1 MKRLL
6 VSFFTVLVSIEI
18 FAGNVTEQQALTI
31 ARQFMQGKSF
41 QQKQVRRAAAV
52 GDNQF
57 YVFNAEG
64 QNGFVI
70 VSADDRTIPVLGYAD
85 KGSLELDKLPVNARR
100 WLESY
105 AEQIKALGDDVQTD
119 THPRRV
125 LGAPVSPLL
134 TCQWDQGAP
143 YNLQCPTYGE
153 DHCVTGCVA
162 TAMAQ
167 VMYYHKWPEVVNAT
181 LPSYMTAQSLYVD
194 ELPPTA
200 FKWGKMKDEYVYDET
215 GESADAVA
223 ELMRYC
229 GQAVQM
235 NYRLDESASTIFA
248 SVMTHYFGYGKTARN
263 ITRSTYSSIKWE
275 SIIYQ
280 ELSNKRPV
288 LYSGNSGSGGHQ
300 FVIDGYDNKGLFHV
314 NWGWGGYADG
324 FFSLSILNPY
334 GRGIGG
340 GTSSNGY
347 TMEQD
352 AIIGLQPDKDA
363 LVGYSTLYCRGAYS
377 YTSSYT
383 RNSSSENFTNV
394 GVYGQVMEYGIWDI
408 TFDHAWVLCKD
419 GEKIQE
425 LDVQKDL
432 VLNTSYDSYNSSPIK
447 TISANLSFGAELAD
461 GVYELRQMT
470 SSPGANQWEFC
481 QNTRSDFL
489 LAEISGNTLTLKSSD
504 QLEGTI
510 QVNDVTVKGVLKT
523 NRDMSAVINWT
534 NKGYN
539 HETPLY
545 LYLDWEKVGSVSS
558 YVDRGETGDVE
569 IAFTSQYAGTKKLK
583 VSTDPSGYNIV
594 YEKEITIEEATQQNL
609 STNFDIEG
617 EKKATIEGTTINAT
631 ITFTNNGD
639 NAYDDLIIVHL
650 SEFDSEGYW
659 VGDVAEVVKPLQL
672 AAGAQ
677 GNVQVQFADLKPGV
691 QYGIYAYYYST
702 GLSQAGA
709 YWITVGKV
717 LAPADL
723 NISTT
728 IANAKNSTIEGT
740 TAKLDITLKNNSTYD
755 YNDRIDVDIYYFDAD
770 NNLQWEKE
778 QRFNIEIPA
787 GQTKVVKD
795 YEITGLKIGKSYVVY
810 ISYYSEGDYEWGG
823 HTETF
828 TMTNPTINTKDNPFS
843 VSDILP
849 LINALSSYDDTDYFY
864 GYVTGYVSSIDQ
876 ISTYYGNATFY
887 ITDYADGTGT
897 PIYVYR
903 VKGLDNKD
911 ITDPNLFKVGDKVV
925 VYGKFIN
932 YHGNK
937 PEISNDGYIVSINAG
952 SSAGISNITQKK
964 DFSVPTYNLSG
975 QRVSANHKGIIIK
988 NGKKYVVK

>member
-6 VSFFTVLVSIEI
+6 VSFFTVLVSIAI

-31 ARQFMQGKSF
+31 ARQFMQGKTF
-41 QQKQVRRAAAV
+41 QQKQVRRATTV

-85 KGSLELDKLPVNARR
+85 KGSLEMDKLPVNARR

-125 LGAPVSPLL
+125 LGSPVAPLL

-143 YNLQCPTYGE
+143 YNLQCPTYAE

-181 LPSYMTAQSLYVD
+181 LPSYMAAKYLYVD

-200 FKWGKMKDEYVYDET
+200 FKWDKMKDEYVYDET

-235 NYRLDESASTIFA
+235 NYRLDESAASVYA

-263 ITRSTYSSIKWE
+263 ITRRTYSSMKWE

-280 ELSNKRPV
+280 EIANKRPV
-288 LYSGNSGSGGHQ
+288 LYSGLSGNSGHQ
-300 FVIDGYDNKGLFHV
+300 FVIDGYDDKGLFHV
-314 NWGWGGYADG
+314 NWGWGGYSDG

-347 TMEQD
+347 SMDQD
-352 AIIGLQPDKDA
+352 AIIGLQPDKEA
-363 LVGYSTLYCRGAYS
+363 LAGYSTLYCRNAYT
-377 YTSSYT
+377 YTSAYT
-383 RNSSSENFTNV
+383 RSSSSENFTNV
-394 GVYGQVMEYGIWDI
+394 GVYGEVMEYGIWDI
-408 TFDHAWVLCKD
+408 NFDHAWVLCKD

-425 LDVQKDL
+425 LDVQQDL
-432 VLNTSYDSYNSSPIK
+432 VLNTSNNSYNYSPIK
-447 TISANLSFGAELAD
+447 TIFANISFGAGLAD

-470 SSPGANQWEFC
+470 SSPGTNQWEFC
-481 QNTRSDFL
+481 QNTENSFL
-489 LAEISGNTLTLKSSD
+489 LAEISGNTLTLKYSD
-504 QLEGTI
+504 QLEGTV
-510 QVNDVTVKGVLKT
+510 QVNDVTINGVLKT

-539 HETPLY
+539 HETPFY
-545 LYLDWEKVGSVSS
+545 LYLDGYSVGSVSS
-558 YVDRGETGDVE
+558 YVERGETGDVE
-569 IAFTSQYAGTKKLK
+569 IAFTSQYAGTKTLK
-583 VSTDPSGYNIV
+583 VSTDPSMYNIV
-594 YEKEITIEEATQQNL
+594 YEKEITIEETLPQQLNAT
-609 STNFDIEG
+609 IAVEG
-617 EKKATIEGTTINAT
+617 EKSYTIEGTTINAT
-631 ITFTNNGD
+631 LTFTNDGTN
-639 NAYDDLIIVHL
+639 NYDDLIIVQL

-659 VGDVAEVVKPLQL
+659 VGDVAEVVKPLKL
-672 AAGAQ
+672 AVGAQ
-677 GNVQVQFADLKPGV
+677 ENIQVQFADLKPGV
-691 QYGIYAYYYST
+691 EYGIYAYYYST
-702 GLSQAGA
+702 GLSQAGV

-717 LAPADL
+717 IVPADL
-723 NISTT
+723 SISTT
-728 IANAKNSTIEGT
+728 IANAKNSNIEGT

-755 YNDRIDVDIYYFDAD
+755 YSDRIDVDIYSLDE
-770 NNLQWEKE
+770 NNDTYWEKE

-795 YEITGLKIGKSYVVY
+795 YEVTGLEIGKKY
-810 ISYYSEGDYEWGG
+810 IAYIYYYSEGDYQWGDR
-823 HTETF
+823 TEVF
-828 TMTNPTINTKDNPFS
+828 TMVTPTAINTVKTEQQKD
-843 VSDILP
+843 
-849 LINALSSYDDTDYFY
+849 T
-864 GYVTGYVSSIDQ
+864 
-876 ISTYYGNATFY
+876 
-887 ITDYADGTGT
+887 
-897 PIYVYR
+897 
-903 VKGLDNKD
+903 
-911 ITDPNLFKVGDKVV
+911 
-925 VYGKFIN
+925 
-932 YHGNK
+932 
-937 PEISNDGYIVSINAG
+937 
-952 SSAGISNITQKK
+952 
-964 DFSVPTYNLSG
+964 PTYNLRG
-975 QRVSANHKGIIIK
+975 QRVSPNHKGIIIK
-988 NGKKYVVK
+988 NGKKYLVK